1 MNKLKR
7 ALALL
12 LCAAMLLGAL
22 SACGG
27 EDPGTEES
35 ANPTGLVWSSSFS
48 SLPGLGDDVNYITGA
63 VYSGGS
69 IYMSLQTHDPE
80 TFVSQNLFKKYDVA
94 SGEFSDL
101 TGYVQAAVPEGADD
115 GYNSMNAI
123 CAGPDGG
130 LWVLE
135 NVGYTIYN
143 LPEGFSGTE
152 EEKWDYA
159 EYGDN
164 YYLRLLA
171 PDGSEKLSIDLSPL
185 AESQDFFY
193 PQNMASD
200 AEGNVYIIDQN
211 NGFWVYGA
219 DGTQLYAAAPSPDGS
234 GTLAGFSY
242 VNNMIALGDGRVA
255 LMGYDDASSGNVL
268 KPFDLAAKA
277 FGESIEMPGNAHDLY
292 PGDEN
297 YLFYYPNASNM
308 YGFKADTGESV
319 ELFSLINC
327 DIDESAIR
335 VFASE
340 GDGYICLTSSS
351 GSGPN
356 SDYSLELAT
365 VKQVEASSLPQ
376 KTTLKLAS
384 LYMGSDLRAD
394 ILKFNRSSDKYRIEV
409 TDYSEFNTEEDYSAG
424 LTKLSTE
431 IIAGHVPDILAVSG
445 LPIEQ
450 YVARGLLEDLYP
462 YLDADGEI
470 SRDDLFANVLSA
482 MEIDGGLYQ
491 LTSSFTVRTLVGKAS
506 VVGSQPGWTVR
517 EMMDIY
523 ASQPQGTQLLSN
535 TSAPLVLNEML
546 MMSMDSFVDWSNAS
560 CSFNS
565 QDFIDLLE
573 FANQFPA
580 EYVYDEN
587 APSEPTMIQS
597 GQQML
602 YSMYMYDFT
611 DIQFAEAVFGE
622 DICVKGYPVPQGVG
636 NVASI
641 SADGL
646 AISASCADKDGAWSF
661 VRQVLTED
669 YADNHWL
676 TGFSINRAAYQKALE
691 EAMTPRYYTD
701 PETGEQVEASMGGMG
716 YDDFTVDFYA
726 TTQDEADMIMDIIES
741 VSGVMSYDESIMT
754 IVSEEAAAL
763 FSGQKTA
770 QQVADIIQNRASTYV
785 AEQS

>member
-1 MNKLKR
+1 
-7 ALALL
+7 
-12 LCAAMLLGAL
+12 
-22 SACGG
+22 
-27 EDPGTEES
+27 
-35 ANPTGLVWSSSFS
+35 
-48 SLPGLGDDVNYITGA
+48 
-63 VYSGGS
+63 
-69 IYMSLQTHDPE
+69 
-80 TFVSQNLFKKYDVA
+80 
-94 SGEFSDL
+94 
-101 TGYVQAAVPEGADD
+101 
-115 GYNSMNAI
+115 
-123 CAGPDGG
+123 
-130 LWVLE
+130 
-135 NVGYTIYN
+135 
-143 LPEGFSGTE
+143 
-152 EEKWDYA
+152 
-159 EYGDN
+159 
-164 YYLRLLA
+164 
-171 PDGSEKLSIDLSPL
+171 
-185 AESQDFFY
+185 
-193 PQNMASD
+193 MASD

-327 DIDESAIR
+327 DIDESAIG

-523 ASQPQGTQLLSN
+523 ASQPQGTQLLSY
-535 TSAPLVLNEML
+535 TSAPVVLSEML

-573 FANQFPA
+573 FATSSPPSTSMTRTPPA
-580 EYVYDEN
+580 S
-587 APSEPTMIQS
+587 PP
-597 GQQML
+597 
-602 YSMYMYDFT
+602 
-611 DIQFAEAVFGE
+611 
-622 DICVKGYPVPQGVG
+622 
-636 NVASI
+636 
-641 SADGL
+641 
-646 AISASCADKDGAWSF
+646 
-661 VRQVLTED
+661 
-669 YADNHWL
+669 
-676 TGFSINRAAYQKALE
+676 
-691 EAMTPRYYTD
+691 
-701 PETGEQVEASMGGMG
+701 
-716 YDDFTVDFYA
+716 
-726 TTQDEADMIMDIIES
+726 
-741 VSGVMSYDESIMT
+741 
-754 IVSEEAAAL
+754 
-763 FSGQKTA
+763 
-770 QQVADIIQNRASTYV
+770 
-785 AEQS
+785 